1 MSCTSCEE
9 RGKKI
14 KGMYDKSMQSISSA
28 IARLSG
34 RAGQAEQSGDST
46 EQSVDQ
52 SSDGAEQSDQRVI
65 VNARRSGRSKQS

>member
-14 KGMYDKSMQSISSA
+14 KDMYDKSMQSISSA

-34 RAGQAEQSGDST
+34 RAGQAEQSGAST
-46 EQSVDQ
+46 EQPVDQ
-52 SSDGAEQSDQRVI
+52 SSDDTEQSDQRVI

>member
-14 KGMYDKSMQSISSA
+14 KDMYDKSMQSISSA

-34 RAGQAEQSGDST
+34 RASQTEQSSDST
-46 EQSVDQ
+46 EQSADQ
-52 SSDGAEQSDQRVI
+52 SLSSAEQPDQRVV

>member
-14 KGMYDKSMQSISSA
+14 KDMYDKSMQSISSA

-34 RAGQAEQSGDST
+34 RTGQAEQPSDST
-46 EQSVDQ
+46 EQPIDQ
-52 SSDGAEQSDQRVI
+52 SPGSAKQPDQRVI

>member
-14 KGMYDKSMQSISSA
+14 KAMYESSRQSISNA

-34 RAGQAEQSGDST
+34 RNRKAEQPSDSAEQSA
-46 EQSVDQ
+46 DQ
-52 SSDGAEQSDQRVI
+52 SSDGAEQPDQRVI
-65 VNARRSGRSKQS
+65 VNARRSRGSKQ